1 MHWSQHTFVVQ
12 MEPPDL
18 DIDGLIP
25 IGPLL
30 RALDHLLS
38 LPRADSNNNGH
49 DCLTKLADNISN
61 WSIPTRKASQKFL
74 IMSILAHTL
83 RLHANNTN
91 SRLDLL
97 QPARV
102 TEPNNSEQHALSLSG
117 WKRESA
123 RQRHHQEELQQQL
136 QLQHEQ
142 SQLRQEQIQQQYGEQ
157 QRAWTKRVREQLHND
172 ADDCMELLEI
182 RMQKMI
188 DDNEEMRTRSLARL
202 FEEEKQIK
210 AELADKLKKHKK
222 TY

>member
-1 MHWSQHTFVVQ
+1 M
-12 MEPPDL
+12 
-18 DIDGLIP
+18 
-25 IGPLL
+25 
-30 RALDHLLS
+30 
-38 LPRADSNNNGH
+38 
-49 DCLTKLADNISN
+49 
-61 WSIPTRKASQKFL
+61 
-74 IMSILAHTL
+74 
-83 RLHANNTN
+83 
-91 SRLDLL
+91 
-97 QPARV
+97 
-102 TEPNNSEQHALSLSG
+102 SLSG

-182 RMQKMI
+182 RMQKII
-188 DDNEEMRTRSLARL
+188 DDNEEVRSRSLAL

-222 TY
+222 TYWECEAQKAI

>member
-1 MHWSQHTFVVQ
+1 MPTTQTHAS
-12 MEPPDL
+12 
-18 DIDGLIP
+18 
-25 IGPLL
+25 
-30 RALDHLLS
+30 
-38 LPRADSNNNGH
+38 
-49 DCLTKLADNISN
+49 ISFN
-61 WSIPTRKASQKFL
+61 QLASQSQ
-74 IMSILAHTL
+74 ITASNTL
-83 RLHANNTN
+83 CLC
-91 SRLDLL
+91 L
-97 QPARV
+97 V
-102 TEPNNSEQHALSLSG
+102 G
-117 WKRESA
+117 RESA
-123 RQRHHQEELQQQL
+123 RQRHHQEELQQL

-222 TY
+222 HIESAKRKKPSNRYLTRRQQLLQVPFA